1 MGQRGTMCATKR
13 RQPLV
18 PNKVVRAM
26 AVVTKLAIS
35 ALRICEPIQWKGMM
49 INTDTYYQYHKVVIY
64 IYIYFYMYIDVDGCV
79 HILKKVVKRCM
90 YIVFWLPFSIQSA
103 CTALLEERS
112 FFSNY
117 GYKSG

>member
-1 MGQRGTMCATKR
+1 
-13 RQPLV
+13 
-18 PNKVVRAM
+18 
-26 AVVTKLAIS
+26 
-35 ALRICEPIQWKGMM
+35 
-49 INTDTYYQYHKVVIY
+49 
-64 IYIYFYMYIDVDGCV
+64 MYIDVDGCV